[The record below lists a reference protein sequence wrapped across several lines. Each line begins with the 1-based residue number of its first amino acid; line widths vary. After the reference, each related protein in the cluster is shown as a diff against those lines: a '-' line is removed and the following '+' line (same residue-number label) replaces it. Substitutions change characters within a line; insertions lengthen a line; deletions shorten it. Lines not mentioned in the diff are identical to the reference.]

1 MAALKEALAGP
12 PPPEFMLPQE
22 RRSRGPEPTPAAL
35 DLLKTLLRLRATQYR
50 VAPRL
55 VASANDLERLAA
67 GENDGV
73 PALHG
78 WRAEVFGNDAVALR
92 EGRLAIA
99 LENGE
104 AVVIETGAEKKS
116 RAKRGT

>member
-1 MAALKEALAGP
+1 MVASLGSLV
-12 PPPEFMLPQE
+12 
-22 RRSRGPEPTPAAL
+22 RHRGREPSAAAL
-35 DLLKTLLRLRATQYR
+35 DLLKTLLRLRAHQYR

-55 VASANDLERLAA
+55 VAGSDDLERLAA
-67 GENDGV
+67 GDDEGV
-73 PALHG
+73 AALHG

-104 AVVIETGAEKKS
+104 AVVIEPGAER
-116 RAKRGT
+116 RARARQR